1 MWLQTESKLK
11 QLLIK
16 SSGIVLFLLLWEL
29 STLANLVDTQFL
41 PPISIILNE
50 LAHLLMSGELVNN
63 LLISLWRITCS
74 LSLAIIAGILLG
86 VLLQGWFPHLVR
98 QMDSLFRL
106 LSHVNPFSLS
116 PLFLLLFGIGEKQK
130 LAIIAIVAFWPVLF
144 YTITGVRYIN
154 PAIIKTA
161 RSMKVT
167 FAAMFIKVLIP
178 AAFPTIMTGVRIST
192 QLSVFMLTGVE
203 MLNARTG
210 LGAMVHGSAME
221 FDIPRLYAGGVLI
234 ILLGIVLIQIFA
246 EIEREIRFWY
256 EPVKE
261 TKQGLH
267 ETSTGRV
274 SWHRYW
280 IPLIVGGA
288 CSVIVFGSQ
297 LVQQQTLQPMPKMGQ
312 SSHNSG
318 TDNGME
324 QHMNMDMHMHDK
336 DHDEQNSDMN
346 QHMDMD
352 KHGQDQ
358 DEQSSDM
365 NQHMD
370 MDKHAQDQD
379 EQNSDTNQHMDMGQD
394 DDDDTYSVMLHPS
407 GGTWP

>member
-29 STLANLVDTQFL
+29 STRANLVDTQFL

-50 LAHLLMSGELVNN
+50 MAHLLMNGELVNN

-106 LSHVNPFSLS
+106 LSHVNPFLLS

-256 EPVKE
+256 EPAKE

-297 LVQQQTLQPMPKMGQ
+297 LVQQQTLQTMPKMGQ

-324 QHMNMDMHMHDK
+324 QHMNMDMHDK

-352 KHGQDQ
+352 KHGQD
-358 DEQSSDM
+358 EQNSDM

-370 MDKHAQDQD
+370 MDKHDQDQN
-379 EQNSDTNQHMDMGQD
+379 EQSSDTNQHMDMGQD